1 MVFNNLELHDMTYIP
16 QLKRKKLEDLLIS
29 IILPV
34 FNEEHALE
42 ILLQSILD
50 IVAKNGCDNEIIFI
64 NDGSTD
70 NSPEILDRFTDTHS
84 NVRVLHLSRNF
95 GQQAAVQAG
104 IENACGDIIIIM
116 DSDLQDD
123 ASAIPRLLEK
133 WLEGFDVV
141 YSIRTTRKENVL
153 KKFMFFSFYRILH
166 IISKT
171 PIPTDAGNFGLIDRS
186 VADEIVKLH
195 EYDRYYPGLRS
206 WVGFNQVGI
215 EVERNKRYDAKPR
228 VSFHHLWQ
236 LAKSAIFSF
245 SSFPLTLFYF
255 IAYACM
261 AAFLG
266 TTGFTLYHKFYT
278 KLAIPGWTST
288 LIAVSFFGAIN
299 ALGVGIIGEYLIRI
313 YDQVRKRPIYIIKRK
328 NNFPE

>member
-1 MVFNNLELHDMTYIP
+1 MVYIP
-16 QLKRKKLEDLLIS
+16 QLKREKLEDSLIS

-34 FNEEHALE
+34 FNEENVLE

-50 IVAKNGCDNEIIFI
+50 IISKNGYHNEIIFI

-70 NSPEILDRFTDTHS
+70 NSTDILDKFTDIHS

-95 GQQAAVQAG
+95 GHQAAVQAG
-104 IENACGDIIIIM
+104 IENALGDILIIM

-123 ASAIPRLLEK
+123 VSAIPRFLDK
-133 WLEGFDVV
+133 WQEGFDVV
-141 YSIRTTRKENVL
+141 YSIRTTRKENL
-153 KKFMFFSFYRILH
+153 IKKFMFYSFYRILQ
-166 IISKT
+166 IISHT
-171 PIPTDAGNFGLIDRS
+171 PIPADAGNFGLIDRR
-186 VADEIVKLH
+186 VANEVSILH

-206 WVGFNQVGI
+206 WVGFNQIGI
-215 EVERNKRYDAKPR
+215 EVERNKRYDATPR
-228 VSFHHLWQ
+228 VSSYHLWQ

-245 SSFPLTLFYF
+245 SSFPLSLFYF

-299 ALGVGIIGEYLIRI
+299 ALGVGIIGEYLMRI